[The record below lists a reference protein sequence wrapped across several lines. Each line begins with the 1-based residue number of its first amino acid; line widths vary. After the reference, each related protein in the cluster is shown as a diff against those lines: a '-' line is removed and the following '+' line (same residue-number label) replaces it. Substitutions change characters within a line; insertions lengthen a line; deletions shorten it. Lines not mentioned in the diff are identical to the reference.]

1 MPGLK
6 LYTSNRLEA
15 LAGKLEEILRVPPA
29 SPTAPEIILVQSRG
43 MERWLSL
50 ELARRLGICANVRF
64 PFPNHFIEG
73 VFRGVLP
80 DMPGS
85 EAFDPEV
92 LAWRVMG
99 LLPRC
104 LGEEGF
110 EPLKAYL
117 ADDGRGFKRYQLSRI
132 IARLFDQ
139 YLVYRPDMMLGWE
152 SGRERHWQ
160 AALWRMLAA
169 ESPGSHR
176 AARWKEALA
185 RLQRPAAEESTLPGR
200 ISVFGI
206 SALPPFHL
214 RILDAVARSI
224 DVNLFVMN
232 PCREYWYLIYS
243 DREMRRLVDRLGAA
257 SPDEALH
264 LERGNSLL
272 ASMGAL
278 GRDFLRMV
286 YDTGCEEADVSE
298 EPAGDSL
305 LARIQSDILNLR
317 DRGADGEKTAVA
329 AGDDSIQIHAC
340 HSPMREVEVLQDRI
354 LDLLDRDPSLTPAD
368 ILVMT
373 PEIETYAPF
382 IEAAFSLPRD
392 DRRRIPFSVADR
404 GMRSQSV
411 LADTFLRLLDLDGS
425 RMGATEVASFLETD
439 ALRRRFGLGADDLA
453 LIHRWIRDTGIRW
466 GVDGASRRREGLP
479 GFAENT
485 WRSGID
491 RLLLGYALPA
501 RADEL
506 FMGIL
511 PHEGVAEGE
520 AATLG
525 SFLAFLER
533 LFDFA
538 ESLCEPRDLAGWAS
552 HLGAALD
559 GFFLPEGDEE
569 DEVQTLRRA
578 LGDVALRQG
587 QSGFDGKL
595 CAGVLRAHL
604 EEALQE
610 AGFASGFI
618 TGGVTFCAM
627 LPMRSIPFRVVCL
640 IGLDDAAYPRQTP
653 APGFD
658 LMKESPRPGDR
669 SRRLDDRYLFLEALL
684 SAREKLCISYTGQSI
699 QDNSPRP
706 PSVLVSELLDSI
718 DQGFAIRDVK
728 DIRDAIVVKHRL
740 QAFSPEYFQGGGL
753 YSYSAENAAA
763 AAAAGSGPGP
773 RRPFIASPLP
783 EPPPAWRTV
792 DVHGLARFFTNPA
805 RALLTRRLG
814 IRLDEAGALLAD
826 VEPMSIEGLERYEL
840 GERLATR
847 CIEGFEA
854 GELMPAARALGSL
867 PPGTPG
873 ECWFHEL
880 CEGARA
886 FAARL
891 KPHLQ
896 GEPLGA
902 VELDRTL
909 GPFRLTGRLQLGL
922 PAGQVHYRYAD
933 VRAKDLLRA
942 WIQHLS
948 LSIGAVDRYPGRCVV
963 LGKDRGYALGP
974 VADGERLLMELL
986 ETYWRGLTMPLPFF
1000 PETARVYV
1008 ACLLKGKAD
1017 EEALKAA
1024 VRVWESD
1031 RGYAEG
1037 QDPYFRFC
1045 FGGGKGELGDGFRQL
1060 AGAVL
1065 RPLLESAEE
1074 VR

>member
-15 LAGKLEEILRVPPA
+15 LAGKLEEVLRAPQEDPM
-29 SPTAPEIILVQSRG
+29 APEIILVQSRG

-73 VFRGVLP
+73 VFRNVLP
-80 DMPGS
+80 DMPCS

-92 LAWRVMG
+92 LAWRVMR

-152 SGRERHWQ
+152 SDGERHWQ

-185 RLQRPAAEESTLPGR
+185 RLQRPVPAAARLPRR

-214 RILDAVARSI
+214 RILDAVARTVE
-224 DVNLFVMN
+224 VNLFVMN

-243 DREMRRLVDRLGAA
+243 DREMRRLVDRLGTAP
-257 SPDEALH
+257 SDEALH

-286 YDTGCEEADVSE
+286 YDTGCEETDVSE
-298 EPAGDSL
+298 APAGESL

-329 AGDDSIQIHAC
+329 AGDDSIRVHSC
-340 HSPMREVEVLQDRI
+340 HSPMREVEALQDRI
-354 LDLLDRDPSLTPAD
+354 LELLDRDPTLTPAD

-382 IEAAFSLPRD
+382 IEAVFSLPRD

-404 GMRSQSV
+404 GMRSQSA
-411 LADTFLRLLDLDGS
+411 LADTFLRLLDLEGS

-439 ALRRRFGLGADDLA
+439 ALRRRFGLGADDLT
-453 LIHRWIRDTGIRW
+453 LVHRWIRDTGIRW
-466 GVDGASRRREGLP
+466 GIDGASREREGLP

-485 WRSGID
+485 WQAGID

-501 RADEL
+501 GGDEL

-525 SFLAFLER
+525 SFLAFLET
-533 LFDFA
+533 LFTFA
-538 ESLCEPRDLAGWAS
+538 ESLREPRDLEGWAS

-559 GFFLPEGDEE
+559 RFFLPEGDEE

-578 LGDVALRQG
+578 LRDAAQRQG

-595 CAGVLRAHL
+595 CAGVLKAHL
-604 EEALQE
+604 EEALLE

-627 LPMRSIPFRVVCL
+627 LPMRSIPFRAVCL
-640 IGLDDAAYPRQTP
+640 IGLDDAAYPRQTA

-658 LMKESPRPGDR
+658 LMKERPRAGDR

-684 SAREKLCISYTGQSI
+684 SAREKLYISYTGQSI
-699 QDNSPRP
+699 QDNSERP
-706 PSVLVSELLDSI
+706 PSVVVSELLDTI
-718 DQGFAIRDVK
+718 EQGFEVPGVAA
-728 DIRDAIVVKHRL
+728 IRDAIVVRHRL
-740 QAFSPEYFQGGGL
+740 QAFSPEYFRGGAL
-753 YSYSAENAAA
+753 CSYSAENVAAA
-763 AAAAGSGPGP
+763 AAALSGPG
-773 RRPFIASPLP
+773 RKRPFIDSPLP

-792 DVHGLARFFTNPA
+792 DVHALVRFFANPA
-805 RALLTRRLG
+805 RTLLTRRLG

-840 GERLATR
+840 GERLAAR
-847 CIEGFEA
+847 CIEGLEA
-854 GELMPAARALGSL
+854 QDLLPAARALGSL

-873 ECWFHEL
+873 ECWFQDL

-886 FAARL
+886 FAERL
-891 KPHLQ
+891 KPHLR

-902 VELDRTL
+902 VDLDRTL
-909 GPFRLTGRLQLGL
+909 GPFRLTGRLELGR
-922 PAGQVHYRYAD
+922 PAALVQYRYAD
-933 VRAKDLLRA
+933 LRAKDLLRA
-942 WIQHLS
+942 WIHHLS
-948 LSIGAVDRYPGRCVV
+948 LGAGAGERYPGRCVV

-974 VADGERLLMELL
+974 VDDGERLLAGLL

-1008 ACLLKGKAD
+1008 ANLLRGKAGED
-1017 EEALKAA
+1017 ALRAA
-1024 VRVWESD
+1024 GRTWASE
-1031 RGYAEG
+1031 RGHAEG

-1045 FGGGKGELGDGFRQL
+1045 FDGADALGGEFREL
-1060 AGAVL
+1060 AEAVL
-1065 RPLLESAEE
+1065 RPLFESAEE
-1074 VR
+1074 VC